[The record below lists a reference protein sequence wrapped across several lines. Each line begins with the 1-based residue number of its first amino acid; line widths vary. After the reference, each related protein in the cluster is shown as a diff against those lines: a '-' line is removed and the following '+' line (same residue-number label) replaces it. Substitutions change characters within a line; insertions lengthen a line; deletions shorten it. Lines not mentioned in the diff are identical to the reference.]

1 MPPPSPTDWEKR
13 LKALSG
19 SALSVI
25 RAAGSLDK
33 LEAER
38 LRLLGRKGELTALL
52 KKLKDLPLDDRK
64 RLGPETNRLKG
75 EITDAIGKR
84 RLALQYEKTNRDIA
98 GTRIDASLPAVPA
111 PRGRPHPLTQT
122 TREMTAVLSRLGF
135 TWADGPLV
143 ETDHYNFGA
152 LGIPP
157 DHPARDMQDTFY
169 LDSDV
174 PLLMRTHTSP
184 VQIRWM
190 EKHKPPIRIMAPGR
204 VFRHEAVDATH
215 SAVFNQIEGLYVDKN
230 VSMADLKSTLDQFMK
245 ALFGPKTKIR
255 FRPSYFPFTEP
266 SAEVD
271 VLFKKASGETD
282 WLEML
287 GCGIVNPAVL
297 RNVGIDPESYSGYAF
312 GVGIERIA
320 MVVHGIPD
328 IRMFYENDL
337 RFLEQFE
344 G

>member
-1 MPPPSPTDWEKR
+1 
-13 LKALSG
+13 
-19 SALSVI
+19 
-25 RAAGSLDK
+25 
-33 LEAER
+33 
-38 LRLLGRKGELTALL
+38 
-52 KKLKDLPLDDRK
+52 
-64 RLGPETNRLKG
+64 
-75 EITDAIGKR
+75 
-84 RLALQYEKTNRDIA
+84 EKTNRDIA